1 MNTLQ
6 RIKKWVKAEQHPM
19 ARGLKSLHS
28 QMHNFEIPAFSLVF
42 KPLRLS
48 HLLMTNTLSAFARV
62 LYWTPMFKTRLSSPC
77 KRLYLFGG
85 MPLVLGPLD
94 ISVGDNCRLSGQTTF
109 SGRWSGSKTPQ
120 LIIGNNVGI
129 AWQTTIAVGSK
140 VIIGDNAR
148 IAGRGFLAGY
158 PGHPVDPVARAKGQ
172 PDLDDQVGDIILEQ
186 DVWLGSGVTVMKGVT
201 IGRGT
206 IVAAGSVVTQS
217 LPAYVLAGGVPAKV
231 IKPLNLSLSPEGS
244 TEALTEA
251 LTNALSETLT
261 STDELSESRSKES
274 AA

>member
-28 QMHNFEIPAFSLVF
+28 LMHNFEIPAFNLVF
-42 KPLRLS
+42 KPLRIN
-48 HLLMTNTLSAFARV
+48 HLLVTNTLSTFARI
-62 LYWTPMFKTRLSSPC
+62 LYWTPMFKTRLLSPC
-77 KRLYLFGG
+77 NKLFLYGG
-85 MPLVLGPLD
+85 MPLVQGTLD
-94 ISVGDNCRLSGQTTF
+94 ISMGDNCRLSGQTTF
-109 SGRWSGSKTPQ
+109 SGRWSGEKTPR

-140 VIIGDNAR
+140 VIIGDNTR
-148 IAGRGFLAGY
+148 IAGKGFLAGY
-158 PGHPVDPVARAKGQ
+158 PGHPIDPIARAKGK
-172 PDLDDQVGDIILEQ
+172 PDHDDQVGDIILEQ

-231 IKPLNLSLSPEGS
+231 IKPLNLRLSAES
-244 TEALTEA
+244 QI
-251 LTNALSETLT
+251 ETT
-261 STDELSESRSKES
+261 CEDMSKES